1 MNRRAFVTGL
11 GAVFAAPL
19 AAGAQQPAKR
29 MPRIGFA
36 SLTTR
41 TVAVEAFEEALRQ
54 LGYVLGQNVVIE
66 YRFAKERFE
75 RVPVLINE
83 LLATGIDVLLA
94 PQPHVLR
101 AAIRATTTVSI
112 VGIDLE
118 TDPIR
123 AGWVKTLAKPGGNV
137 TGLFLDIPELS
148 AKQVQFLIEA
158 IPRLQRV
165 AVMWDAEVASSQ
177 LSAVERAAHSAK
189 IKTES
194 LPFRRTE
201 EFRRAFEIA
210 QHAQAQAL
218 IVLSSPVVFAHLRDL
233 ADLALQFR
241 LPAISIFP
249 QFAEAGGLIG
259 YGPNVVDML
268 RRAARYVDQILKGAK
283 ASDLPIQR
291 PVQFDFAVN
300 LKTAK
305 ALGLTIPPSL
315 LLRADQVIE

>member
-1 MNRRAFVTGL
+1 MNRRAFVAGL
-11 GAVFAAPL
+11 GAVLAAPL

-66 YRFAKERFE
+66 YRFAKERLE

-118 TDPIR
+118 TDPVR
-123 AGWVKTLAKPGGNV
+123 AGWVKTLARPGGNL
-137 TGLFLDIPELS
+137 TGFFLDIPELS
-148 AKQVQFLIEA
+148 TKQVQFLMEA
-158 IPRLQRV
+158 MPRLQRIAIV
-165 AVMWDAEVASSQ
+165 WDAEVAGVQ
-177 LSAVERAAHSAK
+177 FESAERVAHSRK

-194 LPFRRTE
+194 VSFRRPE
-201 EFRRAFEIA
+201 EFRHGFETAQRA
-210 QHAQAQAL
+210 HVQAM
-218 IVLSSPVVFAHLRDL
+218 IILSSPLVFAHLREL
-233 ADLALQFR
+233 ADLVLEFH
-241 LPAISIFP
+241 LPSISIFP
-249 QFAEAGGLIG
+249 QFAEAGALMG
-259 YGPNVVDML
+259 YGPNVVD
-268 RRAARYVDQILKGAK
+268 
-283 ASDLPIQR
+283 
-291 PVQFDFAVN
+291 
-300 LKTAK
+300 
-305 ALGLTIPPSL
+305 
-315 LLRADQVIE
+315 